1 VKAPG
6 DSMNNGLKGARTVA
20 INVTVNGTPWS
31 GEVSSGET
39 LLDFLRDR
47 IGLKGTKR
55 SCESQVC
62 GACTV
67 LVGNQA
73 ISSCSYLAWEAR
85 NKGIVTIEGLAQ
97 GETLDPVQEAFVR
110 YGAIQCGYC
119 TPGMVMM
126 VKALLNENPHPSRQ
140 EIRTWLNGSLCRCSA
155 YVSIEQAVLDLA
167 ARK

>member
-1 VKAPG
+1 
-6 DSMNNGLKGARTVA
+6 MNNGLKSVQS
-20 INVTVNGTPWS
+20 VPLQVSVNGIPWS
-31 GEVSSGET
+31 GEVNVEQT
-39 LLDFLRDR
+39 LLGFVRDR
-47 IGLKGTKR
+47 LGLKGTKR

-73 ISSCSYLAWEAR
+73 VSSCSYLAWEAAG
-85 NKGIVTIEGLAQ
+85 KEILTVEGLAQ
-97 GETLDPVQEAFVR
+97 EETLDPVQDAFVK

-140 EIRTWLNGSLCRCSA
+140 EIRSWLNGSLCRCSA

-167 ARK
+167 GRK

>member
-1 VKAPG
+1 
-6 DSMNNGLKGARTVA
+6 MNDGLKRARTVR
-20 INVTVNGTPWS
+20 IQLTVNGTRWS
-31 GEVSSGET
+31 GEVKAEET
-39 LLDFLRDR
+39 LLSFVRDR
-47 IGLKGTKR
+47 LGLKGTKR

-67 LVGNQA
+67 LVANQA
-73 ISSCSYLAWEAR
+73 VSSCSYLTWEAA
-85 NKGIVTIEGLAQ
+85 NKEILTIEGLAQ
-97 GETLDPVQEAFVR
+97 GDVLDPVQEAFVK

-126 VKALLNENPHPSRQ
+126 VKALLKENPHPSRQ
-140 EIRTWLNGSLCRCSA
+140 EIRNWLNGSLCRCSA

>member
-1 VKAPG
+1 
-6 DSMNNGLKGARTVA
+6 MNNGLKGARTVS
-20 INVTVNGTPWS
+20 IQVTVNGTRWS
-31 GEVSSGET
+31 GEVNAEET
-39 LLDFLRDR
+39 LLSFVRDR
-47 IGLKGTKR
+47 LGLKGTKR

-67 LVGNQA
+67 LVANQA
-73 ISSCSYLAWEAR
+73 VSSCSYLAWEAA
-85 NKGIVTIEGLAQ
+85 NKDILTIEGLAQ
-97 GETLDPVQEAFVR
+97 GDVLDPVQEAFVK

-140 EIRTWLNGSLCRCSA
+140 EIRNWLNGSLCRCSA

>member
-1 VKAPG
+1 
-6 DSMNNGLKGARTVA
+6 MNNGLKGVRTVA
-20 INVTVNGTPWS
+20 INVTVNGTTWS
-31 GEVSSGET
+31 GEVNAEET
-39 LLDFLRDR
+39 LLSFLRDR
-47 IGLKGTKR
+47 LGLKGTKR

-73 ISSCSYLAWEAR
+73 ISSCSYLAWEAA
-85 NKGIVTIEGLAQ
+85 NKEILTIEGLAQ
-97 GETLDPVQEAFVR
+97 GDVLDPVQEAFVKF
-110 YGAIQCGYC
+110 GAIQCGYC

-140 EIRTWLNGSLCRCSA
+140 EIRAWLNGSLCRCSA

-167 ARK
+167 GRK

>member
-1 VKAPG
+1 
-6 DSMNNGLKGARTVA
+6 MNNGLKGARTVRMQLTA
-20 INVTVNGTPWS
+20 NGTSWS
-31 GEVSSGET
+31 GEVNAEET
-39 LLDFLRDR
+39 LLDFVRDR
-47 IGLKGTKR
+47 LGLKGTKR

-67 LVGNQA
+67 LVANQA
-73 ISSCSYLAWEAR
+73 VSSCSYLAWEAA
-85 NKGIVTIEGLAQ
+85 NKEILTIEGLAQ
-97 GETLDPVQEAFVR
+97 GDVLDPVQEAFVKF
-110 YGAIQCGYC
+110 GAIQCGYC

-140 EIRTWLNGSLCRCSA
+140 EIRSWLNGSLCRCSA

>member
-1 VKAPG
+1 
-6 DSMNNGLKGARTVA
+6 MNNGLKSVQS
-20 INVTVNGTPWS
+20 VPLQVSVNGTPWS
-31 GEVSSGET
+31 GEVNVEQT
-39 LLDFLRDR
+39 LLGFVRDR
-47 IGLKGTKR
+47 LGLKGTKR

-73 ISSCSYLAWEAR
+73 VSSCSYLAWEAAG
-85 NKGIVTIEGLAQ
+85 KEILTVEGLAQ
-97 GETLDPVQEAFVR
+97 EETLDPVQDAFVK

-140 EIRTWLNGSLCRCSA
+140 EIRSWLNGSLCRCSA

-167 ARK
+167 GRK